1 MSKKDQSDQRI
12 MEKIV
17 KGQLEIKQK
26 IHPLLEKLIR
36 LMLVYEPNNRISF
49 EEAEEL
55 IEEYKN
61 HPK

>member
-1 MSKKDQSDQRI
+1 

-55 IEEYKN
+55 IEEYKS